1 MTTMSTSC
9 ACYLLLLV
17 CWDYCC
23 ISDVKPHCVTV
34 VVAQEALKV
43 PTDRK
48 HYKILQ
54 KGVGGRGERKTRTV
68 STLHSRLV
76 RKRELKSSGAES
88 SVRARDQDFSEARD
102 RASISA
108 RGI

>member
-1 MTTMSTSC
+1 MTV
-9 ACYLLLLV
+9 AA
-17 CWDYCC
+17 
-23 ISDVKPHCVTV
+23 
-34 VVAQEALKV
+34 AQEALKV
-43 PTDRK
+43 PTERK

-54 KGVGGRGERKTRTV
+54 RGGGGGGAEGDEERRKTRTV

-76 RKRELKSSGAES
+76 RKRGLKSSGAES

>member
-1 MTTMSTSC
+1 M
-9 ACYLLLLV
+9 LLV
-17 CWDYCC
+17 YWDYCC
-23 ISDVKPHCVTV
+23 ISDVKPHRVAV
-34 VVAQEALKV
+34 VLAQEALKV
-43 PTDRK
+43 PADRK

-54 KGVGGRGERKTRTV
+54 KGVGVRGERKTRTV